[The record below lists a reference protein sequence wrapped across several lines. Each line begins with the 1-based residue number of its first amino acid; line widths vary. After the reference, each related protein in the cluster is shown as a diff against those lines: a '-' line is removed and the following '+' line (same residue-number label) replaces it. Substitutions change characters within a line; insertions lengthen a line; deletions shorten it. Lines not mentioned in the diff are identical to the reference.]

1 MTLPNEATAG
11 LSAFAGRWTLDPS
24 QTSIEFHTKAIWV
37 LSVKGTFKS
46 IEGGGSVGA
55 DGSVTGSIVLDAA
68 SVDTKKKKR
77 DDHLRTADFFEVNA
91 FPTITFTVTDA
102 HPTDGGRAE
111 LLGDLTIHGS
121 TRPLTVVADVS
132 TEGESATVT
141 AEVDIDRSAWG
152 LTWAKMGAALTNHVV
167 INARFTKV

>member
-1 MTLPNEATAG
+1 MTFPSETPAG
-11 LSAFAGRWTLDPS
+11 LFAFAGRWTLDPS
-24 QTSIEFHTKAIWV
+24 QTSVEFHTKAVWV

-77 DDHLRTADFFEVNA
+77 DDHLRTADFFEVST
-91 FPTITFTVTDA
+91 FPTITFAVTDA
-102 HPTDGGRAE
+102 HPKGVGKVE
-111 LLGDLTIHGS
+111 LTGDLTIHGS
-121 TRPLTVVADVS
+121 TRPLTVLADVS
-132 TEGESATVT
+132 TEGESATVS

-167 INARFTKV
+167 IKARFTKV

>member
-1 MTLPNEATAG
+1 MTMPDETAVG
-11 LSAFAGRWTLDPS
+11 LSAYAGRWTLDPS
-24 QTSIEFHTKAIWV
+24 QTSIEFHTKAMWV
-37 LSVKGTFKS
+37 LGVKGTFKS
-46 IEGGGSVGA
+46 IEGGGTVGT
-55 DGSVTGSIVLDAA
+55 DGSVNGSLVLDAA

-91 FPTITFTVTDA
+91 FPTITFAVTGA
-102 HPTDGGRAE
+102 RPKGAGKVE
-111 LLGDLTIHGS
+111 LTGDLTIHG
-121 TRPLTVVADVS
+121 TARPLTLLADVS
-132 TEGESATVT
+132 TDNGSATLS